1 VPALVVVTGPP
12 GAGKTTIAAA
22 MRERFVLPLI
32 AKDTL
37 KETLGGALEIDDP
50 AESRKLGVAVFELL
64 SVIVHE
70 LLATGVSV
78 ICEGNFTAEGRLLR
92 DLPPARIV
100 QVHVSASPEVLRSRL
115 LERGPHRH
123 AVHYDARAADEI
135 YALAAAGQWEPLP
148 VAGELVRV
156 DTTTW
161 PALQPLLDRVG
172 AAIERGTS
180 RPA

>member
-1 VPALVVVTGPP
+1 
-12 GAGKTTIAAA
+12 
-22 MRERFVLPLI
+22 
-32 AKDTL
+32 
-37 KETLGGALEIDDP
+37 
-50 AESRKLGVAVFELL
+50 VAVFELL

-78 ICEGNFTAEGRLLR
+78 ICEGNFTAESRLLR

-115 LERGPHRH
+115 LEHSPHRH